1 MARKEAV
8 VSIVELGNEVLVVKK
23 VDDGGKS
30 LMSGKWH
37 LPGETKKEGET
48 DEMAVQRGVLE
59 ETGVIVAGAVYLTS
73 SESPKG
79 TLLKWYKCT
88 ALTRP
93 IIPGDDAVDGQWAG
107 IENVAYVCAEEAVA
121 MWPQAI
127 REYFRLIN

>member
-8 VSIVELGNEVLVVKK
+8 ISIVELGNEVLVVKK
-23 VDDGGKS
+23 VDDGGES

-59 ETGVIVAGAVYLTS
+59 EAGVVVARAVYLTS

-79 TLLKWYKCT
+79 TLLMWYRCET
-88 ALTRP
+88 LTRQL
-93 IIPGDDAVDGQWAG
+93 IPGDDAVDAQWADKD
-107 IENVAYVCAEEAVA
+107 NVAYVCDPEAVA
-121 MWPQAI
+121 IWPQAI